1 MNGEFGRIFLILA
14 LGILIVCLPA
24 QAAHAGQAGFSSLM
38 TDNSAQG
45 NMSLGSSIGT
55 SSDSIGKASGID
67 TGSSATSLSFV
78 QTGPEVTASGKAQD
92 RSSSIDKSTQSGTVN
107 AKTGSSPSSAQSG
120 ASSGRSDLGNN
131 GRAESAGDLG
141 SPQRSQGE
149 GAAGIPDA
157 QGQSKESGRLAGMMF
172 SPMSVAAARLGSGSE
187 NSYTPVPGAN
197 HGPSPQRQQRGPP
210 AQSSSYPCGPAQASP
225 LPPSPGQTRDE
236 SKEETPS
243 RQKSKR
249 IGFLSWIPDPLVPD
263 PASSSFPLQSLFPLN
278 MLLFGGFRR
287 ISKKNVLEHEARH
300 VIYQAITATPGID
313 VKTLTDMTGINEN
326 TLRYHV
332 DRLVATGKISCFT
345 RPGVVRYFPN
355 QGAYSQFEHMVFHY
369 LWTDTPRGILWLLY
383 QHPGLTRQH
392 LADALAISGPSVT
405 RQMDNLI
412 EDDVV
417 ENRFPGRSNHYY
429 LTAEAA
435 QTIDKVMSQAP
446 VMMHSGVEA
455 RPLSATAG

>member
-1 MNGEFGRIFLILA
+1 MNWGFGRIFLILS

-24 QAAHAGQAGFSSLM
+24 QAAHAGQAGSSSPLS
-38 TDNSAQG
+38 DHGAQV
-45 NMSLGSSIGT
+45 NLSSGSSTG
-55 SSDSIGKASGID
+55 SPPDSVGKVSGIH
-67 TGSSATSLSFV
+67 TGSSASSQSFV
-78 QTGPEVTASGKAQD
+78 QTGPEVTASGKALD
-92 RSSSIDKSTQSGTVN
+92 SPGTADESSQSGPVN

-120 ASSGRSDLGNN
+120 TYSGRSDLSNN
-131 GRAESAGDLG
+131 GRTEAAGDMG

-149 GAAGIPDA
+149 GVAGIPDA

-172 SPMSVAAARLGSGSE
+172 SPMSVAAARSGSGGE

-225 LPPSPGQTRDE
+225 LPPASGQTRDE

-249 IGFLSWIPDPLVPD
+249 IGFLSWILDPIVPD
-263 PASSSFPLQSLFPLN
+263 PAPSSFPLQSLFPLN

-287 ISKKNVLEHEARH
+287 ISKKNVLEHDARH

-392 LADALAISGPSVT
+392 IADALAISGPSVT

-412 EDDVV
+412 EDGVV

-435 QTIDKVMSQAP
+435 QTIDKVISQAP
-446 VMMHSGVEA
+446 VMMHSGIEA

>member
-24 QAAHAGQAGFSSLM
+24 QAAHAGQAGSSSPM
-38 TDNSAQG
+38 SDHGAQV
-45 NMSLGSSIGT
+45 NLSSGSSSG
-55 SSDSIGKASGID
+55 SSFDSVGKASGID
-67 TGSSATSLSFV
+67 TSSSASSQALV
-78 QTGPEVTASGKAQD
+78 QTRSVVIASVKAQD
-92 RSSSIDKSTQSGTVN
+92 SPGTAEKSTQSGPVN
-107 AKTGSSPSSAQSG
+107 TNAESSPLTGQSG
-120 ASSGRSDLGNN
+120 NNAGRSDLGNN
-131 GRAESAGDLG
+131 GRAEAAGDLE
-141 SPQRSQGE
+141 SPQRTGGE
-149 GAAGIPDA
+149 NAAGNPDA
-157 QGQSKESGRLAGMMF
+157 REQSKESGQLVGMML
-172 SPMSVAAARLGSGSE
+172 SPGGAVVARFASGSE
-187 NSYTPVPGAN
+187 TSNTPLPGAN
-197 HGPSPQRQQRGPP
+197 HGQSPQRQQHGPP
-210 AQSSSYPCGPAQASP
+210 SQSGNYPCGPAQAGT
-225 LPPSPGQTRDE
+225 LPPASGQTRDE

-249 IGFLSWIPDPLVPD
+249 IGFLSWILDPIVAD
-263 PASSSFPLQSLFPLN
+263 PAPSSFSLQSFFPLN
-278 MLLFGGFRR
+278 MLLVGGFRR
-287 ISKKNVLEHEARH
+287 ISKKNVLEHDARH

-345 RPGVVRYFPN
+345 RPGVVRYFQN
-355 QGAYSQFEHMVFHY
+355 QGVYSQFEHMVFHY

-392 LADALAISGPSVT
+392 IAEALVISGPSVT

-412 EDDVV
+412 QDGVV

-435 QTIDKVMSQAP
+435 QTIDKLMSQAP

>member
-1 MNGEFGRIFLILA
+1 MKGQFCRIFLILSLA
-14 LGILIVCLPA
+14 ILVVCLPA
-24 QAAHAGQAGFSSLM
+24 QAAHAGQAGSSSPMSDHGAQVNVSSGL
-38 TDNSAQG
+38 SA
-45 NMSLGSSIGT
+45 GT
-55 SSDSIGKASGID
+55 SPESVGKASGID
-67 TGSSATSLSFV
+67 TGSSVSSQSLV

-92 RSSSIDKSTQSGTVN
+92 SPGTTDKSTQSGPVN
-107 AKTGSSPSSAQSG
+107 TKTGSSPSAGLSG
-120 ASSGRSDLGNN
+120 DNAGRSDLGNN
-131 GRAESAGDLG
+131 GRAEAAGDMG
-141 SPQRSQGE
+141 SPQGTGGE
-149 GAAGIPDA
+149 NAAGIPDA
-157 QGQSKESGRLAGMMF
+157 QGQSKESGRLAGMMV
-172 SPMSVAAARLGSGSE
+172 SPVVQLSPDPHPGARPAIPLYRVPVMDRHRSGSNTGLPHNPEVIPAVRHRQARSLRHQARPGTSPKKRLPRGKSPNGSGSC
-187 NSYTPVPGAN
+187 PG
-197 HGPSPQRQQRGPP
+197 
-210 AQSSSYPCGPAQASP
+210 YW
-225 LPPSPGQTRDE
+225 
-236 SKEETPS
+236 TPS
-243 RQKSKR
+243 SP
-249 IGFLSWIPDPLVPD
+249 ILHLPLSLCNR
-263 PASSSFPLQSLFPLN
+263 SSPFN
-278 MLLFGGFRR
+278 MLLLGGFRR
-287 ISKKNVLEHEARH
+287 ISKKNVLEHDARQ

-345 RPGVVRYFPN
+345 RPGVVRYFQN

-412 EDDVV
+412 EDGVV

-435 QTIDKVMSQAP
+435 LTIDKVMSQAP
-446 VMMHSGVEA
+446 VMIHSGIEA